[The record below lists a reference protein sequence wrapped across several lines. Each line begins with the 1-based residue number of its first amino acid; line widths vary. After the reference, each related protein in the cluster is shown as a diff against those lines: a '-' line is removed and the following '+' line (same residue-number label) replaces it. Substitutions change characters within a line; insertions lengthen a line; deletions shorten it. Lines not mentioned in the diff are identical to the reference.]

1 MNKVGNTFLLAGEM
15 LMPELHLRQPGFSF
29 TACGPLTKRGEK
41 IQKFRERS
49 DLYMNELHE
58 DCFAHDTGYSDSKD
72 LSKKTISHKV
82 LKDRAYEIA
91 RNPKYYGYQ
100 IND

>member
-1 MNKVGNTFLLAGEM
+1 MKII
-15 LMPELHLRQPGFSF
+15 LR
-29 TACGPLTKRGEK
+29 
-41 IQKFRERS
+41 
-49 DLYMNELHE
+49 N
-58 DCFAHDTGYSDSKD
+58 DTGYSDSKD

-91 RNPKYYGYQ
+91 RNSKYYGYQ